1 MVKAEGVKAAWAAA
15 EWAAAAECNPTH
27 SRLPV
32 ASIAIP
38 AIDVSNLKQGIC
50 FFADPLL
57 FFLKMSHP
65 SQAYTS
71 SNNFPHIKYD
81 WVNLP
86 FLPSVMV
93 CL

>member
-1 MVKAEGVKAAWAAA
+1 MVKVKAEGVKAV
-15 EWAAAAECNPTH
+15 WAAAAECNPAH

-32 ASIAIP
+32 ASIANP
-38 AIDVSNLKQGIC
+38 AIDVSNLKQGTC
-50 FFADPLL
+50 FFAGSLF
-57 FFLKMSHP
+57 FFLKNVSSRH
-65 SQAYTS
+65 AYTS

>member
-1 MVKAEGVKAAWAAA
+1 MVKAEGVKAA
-15 EWAAAAECNPTH
+15 WAAAAECNPTH

-50 FFADPLL
+50 FFAGSLL
-57 FFLKMSHP
+57 FFLKMYHP
-65 SQAYTS
+65 RQAYTS
-71 SNNFPHIKYD
+71 LNNFPHIKYD